1 MYASEFNV
9 FCLTETWLS
18 DFVFNSE
25 VLPYDFIVY
34 RKDRPSRGGGVLVA
48 VHDSIPSLLL
58 SSPSDLEIVSIKHNY
73 DYISCAV
80 YIPPHSSESYVFSVV
95 QYLSDIVC
103 SFSNCIIVGDFN
115 FPDVCWSSLSG
126 TSSLSNHFCE
136 FVFDHNLTQHVTNP
150 THIMGNIV
158 LTSAGMS
165 IIDLSVTPSVQHLS
179 SDHYIISFSPLC
191 CKLPAHHCKPR
202 YVFDFAKADLVSF
215 CSYLM
220 DVDFSPCFFSKMILS
235 LYGKSFIYE
244 AMVQYIP
251 KVRLRS

>member
-1 MYASEFNV
+1 VYASEFNV

-18 DFVFNSE
+18 DFVFDSE
-25 VLPYDFIVY
+25 VLPHDFIVY
-34 RKDRPSRGGGVLVA
+34 RKDRASRGGGVLVA

-58 SSPSDLEIVSIKHNY
+58 SSPSDIEVVSVKLSVNNY
-73 DYISCAV
+73 DFILCTV
-80 YIPPHSSESYVFSVV
+80 YVPPHSSESYVFSVI

-150 THIMGNIV
+150 THIMGNILDLV

-165 IIDLSVTPSVQHLS
+165 IIDLLSDVKACQHNVINLVRVVTANTGIARRV
-179 SDHYIISFSPLC
+179 ICIT
-191 CKLPAHHCKPR
+191 
-202 YVFDFAKADLVSF
+202 
-215 CSYLM
+215 
-220 DVDFSPCFFSKMILS
+220 
-235 LYGKSFIYE
+235 
-244 AMVQYIP
+244 
-251 KVRLRS
+251 

>member
-18 DFVFNSE
+18 DFVLDSE

-34 RKDRPSRGGGVLVA
+34 RQDRASRGGGVLVA

-58 SSPSDLEIVSIKHNY
+58 SSPSDLEIVSVKLSVHNY
-73 DYISCAV
+73 ALCAV
-80 YIPPHSSESYVFSVV
+80 YVPPHSRESYVVWI

-136 FVFDHNLTQHVTNP
+136 FVFDHN
-150 THIMGNIV
+150 
-158 LTSAGMS
+158 
-165 IIDLSVTPSVQHLS
+165 
-179 SDHYIISFSPLC
+179 
-191 CKLPAHHCKPR
+191 
-202 YVFDFAKADLVSF
+202 
-215 CSYLM
+215 
-220 DVDFSPCFFSKMILS
+220 
-235 LYGKSFIYE
+235 
-244 AMVQYIP
+244 
-251 KVRLRS
+251 